1 MRLCKFQGIGAKVTI
16 FTPSIDKAME
26 EGKRQKQ
33 VAGVI
38 LQEMNDIFQR
48 LGLNMLDGGMI
59 SMSDVKITPDLLEAR
74 IYLSLFKVTNREET
88 LRKIENK
95 NYEVKKELA
104 ARVKH
109 QLRRIP
115 ELRYF
120 LDDTLDHV
128 FKMEELFKKINEEKK
143 P

>member
-1 MRLCKFQGIGAKVTI
+1 LI
-16 FTPSIDKAME
+16 ME

-38 LQEMNDIFQR
+38 HEELTTIFTK
-48 LGLNMLDGGMI
+48 LSLNIVDGGLVSI
-59 SMSDVKITPDLLEAR
+59 ASVKITPDLLEAR
-74 IYLSLFKVTNREET
+74 VYLSVFQAKNNSAVLQ
-88 LRKIENK
+88 KIEDRAHEIK
-95 NYEVKKELA
+95 RELA
-104 ARVKH
+104 SRVKH

-115 ELRYF
+115 EIKYF

-128 FKMEELFKKINEEKK
+128 FKMEELFKKIDEEKK